1 MNAITIRRRRGAA
14 VLGALALAV
23 AGGLVCAPPA
33 AAQSVDTLDTPL
45 GPVTQGAKIQVSWT
59 LIPGAQDT
67 FVANAAAGG
76 VEVDAGTLSFTA
88 TSGGEQTVVI
98 PLTKVGEVTDG
109 EQIQVTVSD
118 TQSEGGAVVD
128 EDAVTA
134 TLTCHPNPDDPGWMR
149 CQ

>member
-1 MNAITIRRRRGAA
+1 MNAITIRRRGAA
-14 VLGALALAV
+14 VLGALTLAV

-33 AAQSVDTLDTPL
+33 AAQSVGTLDTPA
-45 GPVTQGAKIQVSWT
+45 GPITQGVTIKVTWT
-59 LIPGAQDT
+59 LVAGAQDT
-67 FVANAAAGG
+67 FVANAVAGG

-98 PLTKVGEVTDG
+98 PLTKLGEVADG
-109 EQIQVTVSD
+109 EQTQVTVSD
-118 TQSEGGAVVD
+118 TQFKDGAVVD

-134 TLTCHPNPDDPGWMR
+134 TLTCHPNPDRPGWMR